1 MPKIRI
7 DSLEVNTE
15 DLTERGTATLLSL
28 QFLDKKMDKLRKE
41 IAVYKTAQ
49 QTYVAALKAEI
60 QSSGIEP
67 LPAEEPAQE

>member
-7 DSLEVNTE
+7 DSLEFNTE